1 MRNLSLIVVGL
12 TAVTF
17 VAPALAHSHNHARY
31 AAEAALAAV
40 GAPQFVRVGPNGYWI
55 TTTWSCYT
63 DDGQGRI
70 QDCEGGSS
78 GGS

>member
-1 MRNLSLIVVGL
+1 MRNLSLVVVGL
-12 TAVTF
+12 AAVTF
-17 VAPALAHSHNHARY
+17 VAPAFAHSHNHARH
-31 AAEAALAAV
+31 APFATV
-40 GAPQFVRVGPNGYWI
+40 GAPQFVRVDPQGYWI

-70 QDCEGGSS
+70 QDCEGGSGG